1 MSESSKKKL
10 QIFRKHQIMGRCV
23 SDWQGQ
29 IIVNSMQSLPIHYRQ
44 QGEWGVNLN
53 LSVDMLDILFKYK
66 VRKKALHWDSIQIQ
80 ICDIYVHILRPNMTF
95 CWAFNK
101 KIHNFVQ

>member
-1 MSESSKKKL
+1 MSEFSIKKKV

-53 LSVDMLDILFKYK
+53 LSVDMLNIMFKYK
-66 VRKKALHWDSIQIQ
+66 VRKKPCIEIQSKFRFV
-80 ICDIYVHILRPNMTF
+80 IYMYIS
-95 CWAFNK
+95 
-101 KIHNFVQ
+101 

>member
-1 MSESSKKKL
+1 MSEFSIKKKV

-53 LSVDMLDILFKYK
+53 LSVDMLNIMFKYK
-66 VRKKALHWDSIQIQ
+66 VRKKSPAL
-80 ICDIYVHILRPNMTF
+80 RFNPNSDLWYISTYLK
-95 CWAFNK
+95 A
-101 KIHNFVQ
+101 